1 MKVLPWDELKL
12 TPHWIIAWMKAR
24 VSVKV
29 LPWDELKRRRGAGRH
44 LGSRVSVKVLPW
56 DELKQE
62 LGEYADGLAVVVSVK
77 VLPWDELKRTND
89 STV

>member
-1 MKVLPWDELKL
+1 
-12 TPHWIIAWMKAR
+12 MKAR